1 MITKN
6 LKVRFFA
13 YITIVSNQ
21 AIQVGIHF
29 RYLKNWVFLLSER
42 THNLWIVRGGL
53 YHCATNARWACRSVL
68 KTSIKYVTKGSK
80 YQVFAEVLSLFV
92 CLLHFS
98 GTPFTS
104 KAIPSMNSGFIIFDF
119 SVFHL
124 LRKRNAVR
132 VSLLNWGTRTH
143 DSWMGCRSL
152 IRCAT
157 VHPAL

>member
-1 MITKN
+1 MNCPKILLT
-6 LKVRFFA
+6 FFNNYA
-13 YITIVSNQ
+13 LLVIVAKQ
-21 AIQVGIHF
+21 AMQVGNHS
-29 RYLKNWVFLLSER
+29 RSHKYRVALLSER

-132 VSLLNWGTRTH
+132 VSLLN
-143 DSWMGCRSL
+143 
-152 IRCAT
+152 
-157 VHPAL
+157 